1 MHPAQPVNSSG
12 FEDALGGG
20 TQAQVLGLEHPQDG
34 TLPPDTQATLE
45 SGRPCC
51 QVAVMGAAAA
61 ASSGR
66 PCGED
71 AGCPTAMRAEPE
83 PEVQGAASAGLQRL
97 PSCTLWGAW
106 GGPQDHHTSVARY
119 KFEGPEGLCQV

>member
-1 MHPAQPVNSSG
+1 MPS
-12 FEDALGGG
+12 GGG
-20 TQAQVLGLEHPQDG
+20 HRLRCWGWNIPRMGRCLQTHRQLSSLAGHGARLQSWVLRL
-34 TLPPDTQATLE
+34 LPAL
-45 SGRPCC
+45 
-51 QVAVMGAAAA
+51 
-61 ASSGR
+61 R